1 MGGNGKGWIGV
12 AKVPPQA
19 GRVLAIQV
27 YYDGI
32 NDKKVV
38 LQCSEGNFV
47 YDADLNCIVPL
58 LGKNSKVIVRD
69 GKIIKL

>member
-1 MGGNGKGWIGV
+1 MGGNGKNFIGV
-12 AKVPPQA
+12 AKVPLDA
-19 GRVLAIQV
+19 GRTIAIQV

-32 NDKKVV
+32 NDKRVV
-38 LQCSEGNFV
+38 LQCENGNWV
-47 YDADLNCIVPL
+47 YDADTNSIVPL